1 MDVKEANN
9 MFPKIIDFDLATRLG
24 SDNSLV
30 EAIGTHPIQPN
41 HYRAPEVMLGCGW
54 DYSADIWNLGVLIR
68 HSIFPGVYHW
78 MELHLGRF

>member
-30 EAIGTHPIQPN
+30 EAIGT
-41 HYRAPEVMLGCGW
+41 VTG
-54 DYSADIWNLGVLIR
+54 
-68 HSIFPGVYHW
+68 
-78 MELHLGRF
+78 